1 MTLSIV
7 SLVVALVALVINV
20 SGLVRRPRIVARW
33 GEVAG
38 DDGYGPVREGLSII
52 VTARRRPIEIDE
64 IGIVLLTTAPRRHQF
79 PEWLHE
85 QRPFRYPL
93 SVDSIPHRLQDGES
107 LRAYVDLDHAQ
118 EEASGPGV
126 AYPYVLA
133 SGTVYLA
140 RKDSRLGRW
149 LTPRQAD

>member
-1 MTLSIV
+1 MTLSII
-7 SLVVALVALVINV
+7 SLVVALVALVANV
-20 SGLVRRPRIVARW
+20 SGLVRRPRIVAKW

-38 DDGYGPVREGLSII
+38 DDNYGPVREGLSII

-64 IGIVLLTTAPRRHQF
+64 VGIVLLTTAPRRHQF

-85 QRPFRYPL
+85 RRPFRFPL
-93 SVDSIPHRLQDGES
+93 SLDPIPQRLEDGES
-107 LRAYVDLDHAQ
+107 LRAYIDLDHAQ
-118 EEASGPGV
+118 EQVSGPGV

-140 RKDSRLGRW
+140 WKDSKLGRW
-149 LTPRQAD
+149 LAPRSGD